1 MGLREKTI
9 NGAKWSAMATVV
21 IIGLGLAQMTVL
33 ARLFDGHQFGLLTV
47 SLVIIALA
55 DTLSDFGIANSIIQR
70 KAISQIELTTLY
82 WLNVGLGIAVFAAV
96 YLLSD
101 TIARLLHNPDL
112 APLIKT
118 LSLAFVVIPHG
129 QQFRALM
136 QKELEFNK
144 IGSIETAAVL
154 SGFTF
159 TVISACFWPL
169 AMTAILGY
177 LVNSAVRTLLFG
189 YFGRKIYRPGL
200 HFSLT
205 TVMPN
210 LRFGAWLTADS
221 IVNYINTNLST
232 LTLARIL
239 GASVAGGYNLAY
251 NVAVVPPMK
260 LNPIITR
267 VLFPAFAK
275 IQDDTDKLRVNFYK
289 LLSVVGIINFPA
301 LLGLMVVSNNFVP
314 LVFGDKWLHI
324 VPILQLLC
332 VVGLLRSVGNP
343 IGSLLMAKARV
354 DISFKFNVF
363 KTFLFIPAVIIG
375 GQLGGAIGV
384 TLGFLLVQIINTI
397 LSYFVMIK
405 PVLGPGYRDYL
416 LSLWLPFRLSLPT
429 LIASYAVG
437 RLLEGSVSLSALLAM
452 QVLAGVLSFVLVI
465 VLSRHSLLIELKKP
479 LCRSQKLKM
488 LLRVSD

>member
-1 MGLREKTI
+1 MSLREKTI
-9 NGAKWSAMATVV
+9 SGAKWSAMATVA
-21 IIGLGLAQMTVL
+21 IIGLGLVQMTWL
-33 ARLFDGHQFGLLTV
+33 ARIFDSHQFGLLTV

-70 KAISQIELTTLY
+70 KAISRLELTTLY
-82 WLNVGLGIAVFAAV
+82 WLNVGLGIVVFALVFA
-96 YLLSD
+96 LSD
-101 TIARLLHNPDL
+101 TIARVLHNPDL

-118 LSLAFVVIPHG
+118 LSLAFVMIPHG

-144 IGSIETAAVL
+144 IGLIETSSVMA
-154 SGFTF
+154 GFSV
-159 TVISACFWPL
+159 TVVSAWFWPW

-177 LVNSAVRTLLFG
+177 LVNTAVRTLLFG
-189 YFGRKIYRPGL
+189 WYGRKIYRPGL
-200 HFSLT
+200 HFSLAS
-205 TVMPN
+205 VASN

-221 IVNYINTNLST
+221 IINYVNTNLST
-232 LTLARIL
+232 LVLARIL
-239 GASVAGGYNLAY
+239 GAGAAGGYNLAW

-289 LLSVVGIINFPA
+289 LLSIVGILNFPA

-314 LVFGDKWLHI
+314 LVFGEKWVSI
-324 VPILQLLC
+324 VPVLQLLC

-363 KTFLFIPAVIIG
+363 KTFLFIPAIIVG
-375 GQLGGAIGV
+375 GHLAGALGV
-384 TLGFLLVQIINTI
+384 TTGFLLVQIINTI

-405 PVLGPGYRDYL
+405 PVLGSSYRDYI
-416 LSLWLPFRLSLPT
+416 LSLWLPFWLSIPT
-429 LIASYAVG
+429 LVVSYGLGVALDQHLPLGV
-437 RLLEGSVSLSALLAM
+437 LLAV
-452 QVLAGVLSFVLVI
+452 QIAGGIAAFLAMLV
-465 VLSRHSLLIELKKP
+465 VSRHPLVVEIKRQ
-479 LCRSQKLKM
+479 LCRNEKM
-488 LLRVSD
+488 KTLLRAG

>member
-1 MGLREKTI
+1 MSLREKTI
-9 NGAKWSAMATVV
+9 SGAKWSAIATVI
-21 IIGLGLAQMTVL
+21 IIGLGLIQMTVL
-33 ARLFDGHQFGLLTV
+33 ARIIDNHQFGLLTV

-70 KAISQIELTTLY
+70 KTISHLELTTLY
-82 WLNVGLGIAVFAAV
+82 WLNVGLGLAVCVVVF
-96 YLLSD
+96 LLSD
-101 TIARLLHNPDL
+101 VIGNVLHNPDL

-144 IGSIETAAVL
+144 IGMIETSSVL
-154 SGFTF
+154 AGFTF
-159 TVISACFWPL
+159 TVVSAHFWPL

-200 HFSLT
+200 HFSLAS
-205 TVMPN
+205 VSSN

-221 IVNYINTNLST
+221 IINYVNTNLST
-232 LTLARIL
+232 LVLARIL

-275 IQDDTDKLRVNFYK
+275 IQDDTEKLRVNFYK

-314 LVFGDKWLHI
+314 LVFGEKWNSI
-324 VPILQLLC
+324 IPVC

-363 KTFLFIPAVIIG
+363 KTFLFIPAIIVG
-375 GQLGGAIGV
+375 GHLAGATGV
-384 TLGFLLVQIINTI
+384 TLGFLLVQIINTV

-405 PVLGPGYRDYL
+405 PVLGSSYRQYI
-416 LSLWLPFRLSLPT
+416 LSLWLPFYLSLPT
-429 LIASYAVG
+429 LAVSYGLGIALNG
-437 RLLEGSVSLSALLAM
+437 HLPLSVLLAT
-452 QVLAGVLSFVLVI
+452 QIVVGALAFAVMI
-465 VLSRHSLLIELKKP
+465 VLSRHP
-479 LCRSQKLKM
+479 LVVEMKRQFCRSEKM
-488 LLRVSD
+488 KTLLRAG

>member
-1 MGLREKTI
+1 MSLREKTI
-9 NGAKWSAMATVV
+9 SGAKWSAIATVI
-21 IIGLGLAQMTVL
+21 IIGLGLVQMTVL
-33 ARLFDGHQFGLLTV
+33 ARIIDNHQFGLLTV

-70 KAISQIELTTLY
+70 KEISHLELTTLY
-82 WLNVGLGIAVFAAV
+82 WLNVGLGLVVCVAVF
-96 YLLSD
+96 LLSD
-101 TIARLLHNPDL
+101 LIGDVLNNPDL

-144 IGSIETAAVL
+144 IGMIETSAVL
-154 SGFTF
+154 AGFTF
-159 TVISACFWPL
+159 TVVSAHFWPL

-200 HFSLT
+200 HFSLAS
-205 TVMPN
+205 VAPN

-221 IVNYINTNLST
+221 IINYLNTNLST
-232 LTLARIL
+232 LVLARIL
-239 GASVAGGYNLAY
+239 GAGVAGGYNLAY

-275 IQDDTDKLRVNFYK
+275 IQDDTEKLRVNFYK

-314 LVFGDKWLHI
+314 LVFGEKWNSI
-324 VPILQLLC
+324 IPVLQLLC

-343 IGSLLMAKARV
+343 IGSLLMA
-354 DISFKFNVF
+354 
-363 KTFLFIPAVIIG
+363 
-375 GQLGGAIGV
+375 GAIGV

-405 PVLGPGYRDYL
+405 PVLGSSYRQYI
-416 LSLWLPFRLSLPT
+416 LSLWLPFYLSLPT
-429 LIASYAVG
+429 LVVSYALGIVLKG
-437 RLLEGSVSLSALLAM
+437 QLALGMLLAV
-452 QVLAGVLSFVLVI
+452 QIAAGVLAFVVMI
-465 VLSRHSLLIELKKP
+465 VLSRHP
-479 LCRSQKLKM
+479 LVVEVKRQFCRSEKMKM
-488 LLRVSD
+488 LLRAG

>member
-1 MGLREKTI
+1 MSLREKTI
-9 NGAKWSAMATVV
+9 SGAKWAAMATVI
-21 IIGLGLAQMTVL
+21 IIGLGLVQMTVL
-33 ARLFDGHQFGLLTV
+33 ARIIDNHQFGLLTV

-55 DTLSDFGIANSIIQR
+55 DMLSDFGIANSIIQR
-70 KAISQIELTTLY
+70 KEISHFELTTLY
-82 WLNVGLGIAVFAAV
+82 WLNVGLGVVVCVTVFA
-96 YLLSD
+96 LSGA
-101 TIARLLHNPDL
+101 IASVLHNPDL
-112 APLIKT
+112 QPLIQT
-118 LSLAFVVIPHG
+118 LSLAFIVTPHG

-144 IGSIETAAVL
+144 IGLIETSSVL
-154 SGFTF
+154 AGFTF
-159 TVISACFWPL
+159 TVVAAHFWPL

-200 HFSLT
+200 HFSLAS
-205 TVMPN
+205 VSSN

-221 IVNYINTNLST
+221 VINYVNTNLST
-232 LTLARIL
+232 LVLARIL

-275 IQDDTDKLRVNFYK
+275 IQDDTAKLRVNFYK

-314 LVFGDKWLHI
+314 LVFGEKWASI
-324 VPILQLLC
+324 IPVLQLLC

-363 KTFLFIPAVIIG
+363 KTCLFIPAIIVG
-375 GQLGGAIGV
+375 GQLDGAIGV

-397 LSYFVMIK
+397 LSYFVLIK
-405 PVLGPGYRDYL
+405 PILGSSYREYI
-416 LSLWLPFRLSLPT
+416 LSLWLPFYLSLPT
-429 LIASYAVG
+429 LTVSYGLGWALNG
-437 RLLEGSVSLSALLAM
+437 QLSLALLLAV
-452 QVLAGVLSFVLVI
+452 QIAAGVLAFVAMI
-465 VLSRHSLLIELKKP
+465 VLSRHPLVVEMKRQ
-479 LCRSQKLKM
+479 LCRNEKM
-488 LLRVSD
+488 KTLLRAG